1 MRLFPSQRLLP
12 TIRSHAAATPMPKTS
27 TVTRRP
33 TRPAALASRLSRARH
48 PAGDW
53 RFRSR
58 SQPAEHDGFGADQG
72 TATRRRVLVV
82 DDEPAIRALCRVN
95 LSLSGMDVIEAADGE
110 SALDLARAEHPD
122 LILLDVMLP
131 GATGWEVAAELGG
144 EDTTRDIPVI
154 FLSAMA
160 DSSDLERGR
169 QHGAVGYV
177 TKPFDPVG
185 IADVIEDTL
194 RRIAR
199 GEREQLRDEITDNR

>member
-1 MRLFPSQRLLP
+1 
-12 TIRSHAAATPMPKTS
+12 MPKPS

-33 TRPAALASRLSRARH
+33 TRPAALASRRTRTRQT
-48 PAGDW
+48 AGDW
-53 RFRSR
+53 RFRRRPTPSEAR
-58 SQPAEHDGFGADQG
+58 
-72 TATRRRVLVV
+72 TANGGPSAGVRRRILVV

-95 LSLSGMDVIEAADGE
+95 LNVSGMEVIEAADGE
-110 SALDLARAEHPD
+110 TALQLARAESPD

-131 GATGWEVAAELGG
+131 GATGWDVAAELSGAAA
-144 EDTTRDIPVI
+144 TRDIPVI

-160 DSSDLERGR
+160 DTGDLERGR

-185 IADVIEDTL
+185 IADVIETTL

-199 GEREQLRDEITDNR
+199 GERDQLRDEITDNR

>member
-1 MRLFPSQRLLP
+1 
-12 TIRSHAAATPMPKTS
+12 MPKQS

-33 TRPAALASRLSRARH
+33 TRPAALSSRPTRTCRVA
-48 PAGDW
+48 ADW
-53 RFRSR
+53 RFRRQPS
-58 SQPAEHDGFGADQG
+58 PAERDGLGAAQG
-72 TATRRRVLVV
+72 TGGRRRVLVV

-95 LSLSGMDVIEAADGE
+95 LNVSGMEVIEAADGE
-110 SALDLARAEHPD
+110 TAVELARAEQPD

-131 GATGWEVAAELGG
+131 GATGWDVAAELGG
-144 EDTTRDIPVI
+144 EHATRDIPVI

-160 DSSDLERGR
+160 DTSDLERGR
-169 QHGAVGYV
+169 EHGAVGYV

-185 IADVIEDTL
+185 IADLIEETL

>member
-1 MRLFPSQRLLP
+1 
-12 TIRSHAAATPMPKTS
+12 MPKPS

-33 TRPAALASRLSRARH
+33 TRPAALASGPTRARLVV
-48 PAGDW
+48 ATDW
-53 RFRSR
+53 RFRR
-58 SQPAEHDGFGADQG
+58 QPSPAARDRLGAAEAAGGP
-72 TATRRRVLVV
+72 RRVLVV

-95 LSLSGMDVIEAADGE
+95 LNVSGMEVLEAADGE
-110 SALDLARAEHPD
+110 TAVELARAEQPD

-144 EDTTRDIPVI
+144 EDATRDIPVI

-160 DSSDLERGR
+160 DTSDLERGR
-169 QHGAVGYV
+169 EHGAVGYV

-185 IADVIEDTL
+185 IGDLIEETL

>member
-1 MRLFPSQRLLP
+1 
-12 TIRSHAAATPMPKTS
+12 MPKTS

-33 TRPAALASRLSRARH
+33 ARPTGLSRTHSRARRRG
-48 PAGDW
+48 ADW
-53 RFRSR
+53 RFRH
-58 SQPAEHDGFGADQG
+58 QPEPAGQRVAGAAQG
-72 TATRRRVLVV
+72 AATRRRVLVV

-95 LSLSGMDVIEAADGE
+95 LSVSGMDVLEAADGE
-110 SALDLARAEHPD
+110 TALEVARAEHPD

-131 GATGWEVAAELGG
+131 GATGWDVAAELGSRP
-144 EDTTRDIPVI
+144 DTRDIPVI

-169 QHGAVGYV
+169 EHGAVGYV

-185 IADVIEDTL
+185 IADVIEQTL

-199 GEREQLRDEITDNR
+199 GEREQLRDEITDTR